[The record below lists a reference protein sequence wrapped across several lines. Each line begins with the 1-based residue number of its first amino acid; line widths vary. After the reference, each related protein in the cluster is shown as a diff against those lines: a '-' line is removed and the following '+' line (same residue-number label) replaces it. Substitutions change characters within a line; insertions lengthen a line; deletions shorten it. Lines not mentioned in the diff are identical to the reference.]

1 MATRSLYLSTF
12 YFFGLSCFFLH
23 SLLTFFI
30 SFTFYCNQKRRSAQ
44 NTHKYPSDLPGTP
57 AHSLHVTNSLLHPWL
72 ATTQG
77 LLCRTSTM
85 HLHGQTSR
93 TDTNPLHK
101 INFWSFYFTENTPTS
116 QASRLC
122 LHLIYPTVPKSEART
137 CRLLIAAE
145 ENTSNPTLQNLH
157 QAPPIFLHT
166 HNFSAPKSAPL
177 STVAGLHLKLA
188 SSHHFLPYLINEAPQ
203 ILIHLAAKHPCI
215 PCKPNLSPH

>member
-1 MATRSLYLSTF
+1 MAWSKVGFRMATRSLYLSTF

-72 ATTQG
+72 ATTQR

-101 INFWSFYFTENTPTS
+101 STS
-116 QASRLC
+116 SLFISQKTLRQHKLPDFA
-122 LHLIYPTVPKSEART
+122 LI
-137 CRLLIAAE
+137 
-145 ENTSNPTLQNLH
+145 
-157 QAPPIFLHT
+157 
-166 HNFSAPKSAPL
+166 
-177 STVAGLHLKLA
+177 
-188 SSHHFLPYLINEAPQ
+188 
-203 ILIHLAAKHPCI
+203 
-215 PCKPNLSPH
+215 